1 MVDILHMSSIN
12 ILEAKK
18 RALRHGDENLLAQ
31 VGRGKD
37 LMSILCVY
45 PSDLPSDL
53 GLIYVIVKKNME
65 AEDQDKLP
73 DSELLSQMT

>member
-1 MVDILHMSSIN
+1 MVDVLHTSSIN
-12 ILEAKK
+12 ILEGKK
-18 RALRHGDENLLAQ
+18 SALRHGDENLLAQ

-53 GLIYVIVKKNME
+53 GTNLSR
-65 AEDQDKLP
+65 
-73 DSELLSQMT
+73 SEKEYGSGRPG